1 VPAAFLVGGVERQAI
16 VVVPAGYQPDVP
28 VPLVMAFHGRTND
41 NARLRRYLGLEE
53 AATAPAIFVY
63 PAARRDR
70 GGGFIWAVPDG
81 GGPDLALF
89 DGLLAEIGRSY
100 CLDRSAIFLVG
111 HSLGASFANEI
122 ACARATVVK
131 GLASVAGGIGPGRC
145 PGGRVPALL
154 LHNPH
159 DELVPLAEGRRVR
172 DALLGAPM
180 PAVWPV
186 AETLGGFACLRAGS
200 GQAPLLWCL
209 HRQDR
214 TPSGRYYPHQWPEGA
229 SGLVMSFFAG
239 LGAPSA
245 GASLPACARADRMG
259 ANGSSREGGAS
270 RSDTAP

>member
-1 VPAAFLVGGVERQAI
+1 MAVSLAHPAAAASPSPGCGRPEPARAPASFLVDGIERQVMAA
-16 VVVPAGYQPDVP
+16 VPGGYHPDVP
-28 VPLVMAFHGRTND
+28 VPLAMAFHGRTND

-70 GGGFIWAVPDG
+70 GGGFTWAVPDG
-81 GGPDLALF
+81 RGPDLALF
-89 DGLLAEIGRSY
+89 DGILAEIGRSY

-159 DELVPLAEGRRVR
+159 DELVPLAEGKRVR

-180 PAVWPV
+180 LAVWPV
-186 AETLGGFACLRAGS
+186 AETC
-200 GQAPLLWCL
+200 
-209 HRQDR
+209 QD
-214 TPSGRYYPHQWPEGA
+214 
-229 SGLVMSFFAG
+229 F
-239 LGAPSA
+239 
-245 GASLPACARADRMG
+245 
-259 ANGSSREGGAS
+259 
-270 RSDTAP
+270 